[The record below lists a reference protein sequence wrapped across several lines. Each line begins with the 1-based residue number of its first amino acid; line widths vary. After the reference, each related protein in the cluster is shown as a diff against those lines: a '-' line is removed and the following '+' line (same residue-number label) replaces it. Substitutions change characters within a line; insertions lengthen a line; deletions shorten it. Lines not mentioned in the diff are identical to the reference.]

1 MANGMTR
8 PGLLAFQRPDT
19 ARRFLDL
26 MNPPAPSV
34 TMRSPMPYT
43 TPSGVVP
50 AAAMDAQQLSAYRAQ
65 QRPAPRVVMPLE
77 QAAMR
82 GAMIPRGPRL
92 PAAPQAPR
100 TMADAFRQPLTS
112 PTGQG
117 IAAAALTGLEYGGP
131 SLQPT
136 SLGQGIARMGAAGL
150 KAYTDATAAQTAQDM
165 AMQKLDLDRQR
176 LVTERLRAEAA
187 MQTKPKITTA
197 MANAEAM
204 GLVRGTPAY
213 NDFIKRSV
221 EAGGTKIFMGGDKQ
235 KEMAYGA
242 ALQNRKDMQKQ
253 VGQDRELA
261 ARLQTAIDLL
271 SSGAETGRIQSALM
285 PLKQI
290 GRELGFLTDAQVKD
304 LSEQEIIE
312 AAAAFLTPR
321 MRVTGSGA
329 SSDRDMNFF
338 QQATVRMA
346 NTPEAN
352 LVIATM
358 QKQVMDYNKRRLS
371 LFDEY
376 VQKEGHDFGF
386 GDYADE
392 QQGSVYQ
399 RVGTDP
405 EFTKMIEDGKIKP
418 GDVFF
423 NAVEGVNEF
432 QIYDPEEMG

>member
-82 GAMIPRGPRL
+82 GSMIPRSPRL
-92 PAAPQAPR
+92 PAAPK

-176 LVTERLRAEAA
+176 LATERLRAEAA
-187 MQTKPKITTA
+187 MQTKPKITSA

-235 KEMAYGA
+235 KELAYKA
-242 ALQNRKDMQKQ
+242 ALDTRGVMQKQ

-261 ARLQTAIDLL
+261 ARLETAIDLL
-271 SSGAETGRIQSALM
+271 KSGAETGRIQSALM

-290 GRELGFLTDAQVKD
+290 GREFGFLTDEQVRD

-338 QQATVRMA
+338 QRATVRMA

-371 LFDEY
+371 LFDSY